1 MSERTVSYDLYCVG
15 KFFYPIVE
23 NVFTMVYFNPTV
35 EVQKFKDIKII
46 PRLAI
51 KSTVEYVIKIGFF
64 FHFSK
69 VDTIQFIYFNM
80 HVLTLTF
87 IRSFHLVHFV
97 TITNVLQRVIFTLQ
111 STKRMRKRA
120 LSRYFSKLSTL

>member
-69 VDTIQFIYFNM
+69 VDTITLLQIFGCFFFCLFILKLVNR
-80 HVLTLTF
+80 VLLPN
-87 IRSFHLVHFV
+87 LGAV
-97 TITNVLQRVIFTLQ
+97 
-111 STKRMRKRA
+111 
-120 LSRYFSKLSTL
+120 